1 MAKQDLS
8 QYVAQMK
15 PYCELRVQEN
25 RSFSMV
31 MMNGNLV
38 RNDKSST
45 GGVSARA
52 YKDGCFGFSSQAEI
66 SDETIRKVMDQAW
79 ENAEFLASKKAHPQ
93 EPFKTEAVHETKD
106 FSTQKERWT
115 QEQITD
121 YMKSVDAYIQ
131 DTYPNL
137 VSRLIVLSCL
147 EMEKHLV
154 TSDGTESYLLWPRTV
169 FHIGLTAEKDGEP
182 CELGEVYGGIGQ
194 LEDHLTTVEDI
205 KADIDALYQSLMLKN
220 EGVHAVAGYHEVI
233 LDANLAGILA
243 HEAFGHTV
251 EADLVR
257 NGSIAGDYLEKQ
269 VASPL
274 VSLIDFAHSYN
285 GDLLPVP
292 IFVDDE
298 GVKCQDAP
306 IIQNGILKCFMHN
319 RDSAREFGHE
329 NYGNARAWQYSD
341 EPLIRMRNTAILPGE
356 STLEEMIASIED
368 GYYFKKTS
376 NGQADTTGEFMFG
389 VSEGYEIKNGK
400 LGKAIKNT
408 TISGRAFD
416 VLSSVTMVSN
426 EMKWTAAGMCGK
438 KQPIPVGMGGPAI
451 KCKIN
456 VGGK

>member
-1 MAKQDLS
+1 MIKQDLS
-8 QYVAQMK
+8 KYVSNLDK
-15 PYCELRVQEN
+15 YSELRVQEN
-25 RSFSMV
+25 RSFTMV
-31 MMNGNLV
+31 FMNGNLV
-38 RNDKSST
+38 RNDKSAT

-52 YKDGCFGFSSQAEI
+52 FKDGRWGFASKADITEEAIQQVIQSAGQ
-66 SDETIRKVMDQAW
+66 
-79 ENAEFLASKKAHPQ
+79 NAKFLASKADKQQAPY
-93 EPFKTEAVHETKD
+93 ETPAVKNSKDYSTK
-106 FSTQKERWT
+106 KERWT
-115 QEQITD
+115 QDQITGFMKEVDD
-121 YMKSVDAYIQ
+121 YIAE
-131 DTYPNL
+131 TYPDL

-147 EMEKHLV
+147 EMEKHTV
-154 TSDGTESYLLWPRTV
+154 TSDGSDSYLLWPRTI
-169 FHIGLTAEKDGEP
+169 FHIGLTTENKGEP
-182 CELGEVYGGIGQ
+182 CDIGDVYGGIGH
-194 LEDHLTTVEDI
+194 LEEHLTSV
-205 KADIDALYQSLMLKN
+205 DALKDDIAELYSNLMKKN
-220 EGVHAVAGYHEVI
+220 EGVHAVAGLHEVI
-233 LDANLAGILA
+233 LDADLAGILA

-257 NGSIAGDYLEKQ
+257 NGSIAGDYLNKQ
-269 VASPL
+269 VASPMI
-274 VSLIDFAHSYN
+274 SLIDFAHSYK

-292 IFVDDE
+292 VFIDDE
-298 GVKCQDAP
+298 GVECKDAP
-306 IIQNGILKCFMHN
+306 IIEKGILKCFMHN
-319 RDSAREFGHE
+319 RDSAHEFGHE
-329 NYGNARAWQYSD
+329 NYGNARAWEYSD

-389 VSEGYEIKNGK
+389 VAEGYEIKNGK

-456 VGGK
+456 VGGR